1 MIMILFQ
8 INSFFDNLFAAEVF
22 SYIFFGNAVKSW
34 VIALG
39 VFGLFLIAFKVL
51 QSVIS
56 RRLKKLAEHT
66 KTDLDDT
73 LIVIIETIRPP
84 FYFFL
89 AFYLAINFL
98 ALSPFVQAAI
108 NTVLIIWVVYQ
119 AIVAV
124 QVFINYIVRKSI
136 EKEDKSNQAAIQT
149 LSKIAKVVLWLVG
162 ALFILSNLGVNVSS
176 VLAGLGIG
184 GIAIALALQNILG
197 DLFSSFAIFFDKPFV
212 VGDFIVV
219 GEQWGVVEK
228 IGIKTT
234 RLRSLR
240 GEEIVISNREL
251 TSTLVLN
258 FKQMKERRVLFKFG
272 VTYDTPP
279 EKLREIPDIVKNIV
293 QSVKLARFDR
303 THFKHFEDSSLGF
316 EAVYY
321 VEAPDYAK
329 YMDINQEIHF
339 KIHEVFSEKGI
350 SMAFPTRTVHLH
362 KS

>member
-1 MIMILFQ
+1 MNEIL
-8 INSFFDNLFAAEVF
+8 N
-22 SYIFFGNAVKSW
+22 YIVLGNTVKSFL
-34 VIALG
+34 VA
-39 VFGLFLIAFKVL
+39 FGAFVLFLALFKILQTVVL
-51 QSVIS
+51 
-56 RRLKKLAEHT
+56 RRLEKIAKHT
-66 KTDLDDT
+66 KTDLDDSF
-73 LIVIIETIRPP
+73 IDIIKTVKPP

-89 AFYLAINFL
+89 AFYLAISFL
-98 ALSPFVQAAI
+98 ALNPLVQTVI
-108 NTVLIIWVVYQ
+108 NTALIIWIVYQ
-119 AIVAV
+119 AIIAV
-124 QVFINYIVRKSI
+124 QVFINYIVRKST

-162 ALFILSNLGVNVSS
+162 AIFILSNLGVNVSS

-272 VTYDTPP
+272 VTYDTSP
-279 EKLREIPDIVKNIV
+279 EKLRAIPDLIKNIV
-293 QSVKLARFDR
+293 QSVKLVRFDR

-316 EAVYY
+316 EVVYY
-321 VEAPDYAK
+321 VQTPDYAQ
-329 YMDINQEIHF
+329 YMDTNQEIHF
-339 KIHEVFSEKGI
+339 KIHEAFAEKGI